1 MYVLDV
7 TTGATFR
14 LGVWR
19 VIGTVSGAV
28 VGYVVSSRS
37 ISLWRKS
44 LVNRGSKCLQGYV
57 MSRGTPYGLSAVS
70 TVASLPIAWLMLFSN
85 TPGIGI
91 VA

>member
-28 VGYVVSSRS
+28 VGYVV
-37 ISLWRKS
+37 
-44 LVNRGSKCLQGYV
+44 CV
-57 MSRGTPYGLSAVS
+57 MRCCDVTLLLANGMAFR
-70 TVASLPIAWLMLFSN
+70 AI
-85 TPGIGI
+85 
-91 VA
+91 